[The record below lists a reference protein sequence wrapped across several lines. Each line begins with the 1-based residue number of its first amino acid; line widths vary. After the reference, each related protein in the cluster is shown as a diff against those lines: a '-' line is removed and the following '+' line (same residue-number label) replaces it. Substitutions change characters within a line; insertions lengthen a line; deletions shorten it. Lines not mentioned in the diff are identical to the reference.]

1 MERSGEAST
10 LAITAFNVG
19 MLQPD
24 CYRTSQDAKV
34 NQLAVHVKSWL
45 NTDVP
50 AIVGINEID
59 PGIATKLVEKLRHK
73 QNVDVSIATN
83 ESNILLWRTPQ

>member
-10 LAITAFNVG
+10 LAVTAFNVG
-19 MLQPD
+19 MLQPN
-24 CYRTSQDAKV
+24 CYGRSQDAKV
-34 NQLAVHVKSWL
+34 NELAAHVKSWL

-50 AIVGINEID
+50 ACVGINEID
-59 PGIATKLVEKLRHK
+59 PGIATKLVEKLRDK
-73 QNVDVSIATN
+73 QNVDVAIATN